1 MASSE
6 TVMPVS
12 LIQQPTRL
20 LARRMA
26 REQKVRVR
34 RSVSSLIWAR
44 VSTRWNTLAASSLF
58 VITFGAKMS
67 KYRAK
72 IIGDTTMQAVAGSKI
87 KEMKRTAC
95 LADAG
100 DNSWFTPGPG
110 G

>member
-1 MASSE
+1 
-6 TVMPVS
+6 
-12 LIQQPTRL
+12 
-20 LARRMA
+20 
-26 REQKVRVR
+26 
-34 RSVSSLIWAR
+34 
-44 VSTRWNTLAASSLF
+44 
-58 VITFGAKMS
+58 MS

-110 G
+110 GVTLVA